1 MDHLAIMRKSWGLTQ
16 KILRGEKTI
25 ESRWYKTKYPPFD
38 RIKIGDVVYFKDS
51 GEPVRMKAE
60 VSGIKQFSELT
71 PAKVRQI
78 LDEYGECDGIDKQK
92 TNEFF
97 QMFKDKKYCVLVFL
111 KNPRAIEPFNV
122 NKKGYG
128 SMSSWICINKID
140 DIKEN

>member
-16 KILRGEKTI
+16 KILEGKKII
-25 ESRWYKTKYPPFD
+25 ESRWYKTRYPPFD
-38 RIKIGDVVYFKDS
+38 RISVGDVVYFKNS
-51 GEPVRMKAE
+51 GEPVKIRAE
-60 VSGIKQFSELT
+60 VSDVKQFSELT

-78 LDEYGECDGIDKQK
+78 LDEYGERDGIDKQK

-111 KNPRAIEPFNV
+111 KNPKVIEPFKV

-128 SMSSWICINKID
+128 VMSSWICINKID